1 MPLHLHPD
9 CLSKMVVVGRATTW
23 YHQGIPFLDESPP
36 GSVGSKSV
44 YMEAPKSPQPA
55 SSIPVPKTSRG
66 GIKGYINDV
75 VRELKKVDWPPVK
88 ETNRLTGVVLA
99 VCAIIAITMTVLSF
113 GVDTIIKLIQG
124 KL

>member
-1 MPLHLHPD
+1 
-9 CLSKMVVVGRATTW
+9 
-23 YHQGIPFLDESPP
+23 
-36 GSVGSKSV
+36 
-44 YMEAPKSPQPA
+44 MEPKSPQPA

-66 GIKGYINDV
+66 GIKGYFNDV

-99 VCAIIAITMTVLSF
+99 VCVIIAVTMTLLSV
-113 GVDTIIKLIQG
+113 GVDTVIKLIQG